1 MPSMII
7 ALSHNFTFS
16 NAPLSLLL
24 KTCSSHIFTSSS
36 YPLDVAMC
44 PSNADLSFFFFFNRD
59 IPLAISSG
67 LAGGKEG
74 TRLRDWTELE
84 VSNLLAMQMP
94 KVRSLGPKDS
104 PAEGHGKP
112 LQYSCL
118 ENPMYKRTWRA
129 TAHGIA
135 KSRTLLK
142 WLCMHASRKAVNSS
156 KLHKPL
162 PTPHLT
168 ALSTNLRL

>member
-1 MPSMII
+1 MP
-7 ALSHNFTFS
+7 HCHYFWKHVVHTFS
-16 NAPLSLLL
+16 PHPLTHWMSLCVHPTRIL
-24 KTCSSHIFTSSS
+24 
-36 YPLDVAMC
+36 A
-44 PSNADLSFFFFFNRD
+44 FFFFFNRD